1 MKPMPRSAVLAHWL
15 LHERLNVF
23 CVLGC
28 VLCIVGSVT
37 IVLHAPEEQ
46 PIRSLLQVWRLAQQ
60 PGAAAVSADNPPLCH
75 ELCCL
80 LVRPCCRSGG
90 WRSSL
95 VRPQAIP
102 TASLASGR
110 ASVPICIIS
119 LASSLQFIL
128 QHPIFPSCWLFWRLY
143 ACLR

>member
-1 MKPMPRSAVLAHWL
+1 MPRSAVLAHWL

-46 PIRSLLQVWRLAQQ
+46 PITSLLQVWRLAQQ
-60 PGAAAVSADNPPLCH
+60 PGAAPVSANNPPLYH
-75 ELCCL
+75 KLCCL

-95 VRPQAIP
+95 VRP
-102 TASLASGR
+102 
-110 ASVPICIIS
+110 
-119 LASSLQFIL
+119 
-128 QHPIFPSCWLFWRLY
+128 
-143 ACLR
+143 